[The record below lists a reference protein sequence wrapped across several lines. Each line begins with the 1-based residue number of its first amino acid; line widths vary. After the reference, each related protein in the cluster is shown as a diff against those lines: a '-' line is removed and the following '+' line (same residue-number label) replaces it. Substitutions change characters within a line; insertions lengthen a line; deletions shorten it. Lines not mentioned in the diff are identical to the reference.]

1 MKGQSTKAGRTTK
14 TQRTRRT
21 EGAGWGKGRR
31 SAGLSAGLGPAPRRG
46 LPATE
51 RNRRDRAVPVIF
63 IVAVLCVLCVSV
75 VHFLSR
81 ARPTHTAVS
90 EEARQRE
97 AVERAPRSWAAHQA
111 LGRYYLDH
119 GQPFEAIWELDA
131 AHRLAPGE
139 PTISLQLAV
148 ALSSGRLYDQA
159 ITQLEELA
167 AQRPPLREGR
177 VQLATLCL
185 GTMRP
190 EKALAALRAAP
201 D

>member
-90 EEARQRE
+90 EEA
-97 AVERAPRSWAAHQA
+97 PGAAHWAEGQIELGQVDEA
-111 LGRYYLDH
+111 LG
-119 GQPFEAIWELDA
+119 QSEAA
-131 AHRLAPGE
+131 AAAYQRAHRLAPASSIPLYRLG
-139 PTISLQLAV
+139 SLYLRQGKTAMARD
-148 ALSSGRLYDQA
+148 ALEQA
-159 ITQLEELA
+159 RQKDGAGAPVL
-167 AQRPPLREGR
+167 
-177 VQLATLCL
+177 TLL
-185 GTMRP
+185 
-190 EKALAALRAAP
+190 
-201 D
+201 